1 MTDPNLPPPER
12 PVDRP
17 AEVHHTTVNVAPE
30 RSSGGGG
37 GAGLIIGALVVI
49 ALIVA
54 AVLFLNNAP
63 TKDGGDTNL
72 DVDIDVPAPSLP
84 ELPDAP
90 KMPDLPEVPSPAPAE

>member
-1 MTDPNLPPPER
+1 MTDPNMPPPER
-12 PVDRP
+12 PTDRP
-17 AEVHHTTVNVAPE
+17 AEIHHTTVNVAPE
-30 RSSGGGG
+30 RSGGGG

-63 TKDGGDTNL
+63 TKEAGDTNL
-72 DVDIDVPAPSLP
+72 DVNIDVPAM

-90 KMPDLPEVPSPAPAE
+90 KMPDLPDPPELPSPAPTE